1 MVTVTGDAPMA
12 VMGFVRT
19 EGKPCEIR
27 TRQAVAG
34 AGFTRRR
41 GRLAVTGL
49 SALVIGALSVALAT
63 TAKATHSGA
72 AAPGRYVTK
81 VMVRPGQS
89 LWSLAEA
96 CDPNADPRQAELEI
110 QQLNSMTGDQLQAG
124 QVLWVPRG

>member
-12 VMGFVRT
+12 VVGFVCD
-19 EGKPCEIR
+19 EGKPRRIR
-27 TRQAVAG
+27 TPRAVAVP
-34 AGFTRRR
+34 GFTRRR

-49 SALVIGALSVALAT
+49 SALMIGALSVALAT
-63 TAKATHSGA
+63 TARATHSGTA
-72 AAPGRYVTK
+72 TPGRYVTK

-89 LWSLAEA
+89 LWALAETY
-96 CDPNADPRQAELEI
+96 DPNADPRQAELEI